1 MPDLLILSRTAAYEK
16 AMHERYMLYLEQLF
30 FPVVNGA
37 RQPIFT
43 EENDERMEYMKL
55 SETKRNAQLAAQGQI
70 EPDFEVQAWME
81 NRDGAHERLIELQA
95 KFEEQRNGQ

>member
-1 MPDLLILSRTAAYEK
+1 MSDPLIISRVRAYEK
-16 AMHERYMLYLEQLF
+16 AMQERYMLYLDQLF

-55 SETKRNAQLAAQGQI
+55 SETKRNAQLAAEGQI

-81 NRDGAHERLIELQA
+81 NRDGAHGRLIELQS
-95 KFEEQRNGQ
+95 KFEEQRNA